1 MSINSASVDSA
12 LAFILATYTEGP
24 APIETTVVRNAPKA
38 DKSAKSATKGS
49 PIGQQNV
56 ASSNGSEASKN
67 HEPGPKSEP
76 LPSKGTIDA
85 ATFLK
90 SLPSCGK
97 RPNDKGVLVFQGAV
111 VQREDEMRLV
121 ASFVG
126 WSRELHGTQL
136 ENARRA
142 AQIALK
148 PVAALTKSHRGA
160 SASLAGFVAGL
171 PDNQQKL
178 VQDLLAREQVAA
190 KAIVTHTATINS
202 TLPSNPQHVLAL
214 GLLAVEEE
222 RINQIRKDLIALGA
236 IVPA

>member
-1 MSINSASVDSA
+1 MSLNDTSVTAA
-12 LAFILATYTEGP
+12 LAFILSTYSESP

-38 DKSAKSATKGS
+38 SKSAKTGT
-49 PIGQQNV
+49 PIAPSGEANTQ
-56 ASSNGSEASKN
+56 GFEASKN
-67 HEPGPKSEP
+67 KEPGPKSEP
-76 LPSKGTIDA
+76 LPAKGTIGA
-85 ATFLK
+85 SEFLK
-90 SLPSCGK
+90 GLPSCGK
-97 RPNDKGVLVFQGAV
+97 RPNDKGVMVFQGPT
-111 VQREDEMRLV
+111 VQRDDEMRLV

-126 WSRELHGTQL
+126 WSRDLHGTQL

-148 PVAALTKSHRGA
+148 PVTALTKSHRGA

-190 KAIVTHTATINS
+190 KAIVTHTGTINT
-202 TLPSNPQHVLAL
+202 TLPSNPAHVLAI

-222 RINQIRKDLIALGA
+222 RLTQIRKDLSALGA
-236 IVPA
+236 IVQG